1 MKDLVIR
8 KESEG
13 TRIQRNQAPTGL
25 PASNG
30 TPGRDTGRW
39 EITPT
44 VVSQESC
51 NAALN
56 LSWECHTLAQG
67 CRWDLCVL
75 HSHVRTPPHRQCR
88 EAEVVVERERMGV
101 KELDA
106 PAEGMANKSNG
117 NGISFGFLR
126 LVPLRGHLS
135 TPGSSPG

>member
-56 LSWECHTLAQG
+56 LSWEC
-67 CRWDLCVL
+67 RWDLRIP

-106 PAEGMANKSNG
+106 PANG
-117 NGISFGFLR
+117 NGK
-126 LVPLRGHLS
+126 
-135 TPGSSPG
+135 

>member
-1 MKDLVIR
+1 MVRATRGL
-8 KESEG
+8 EG
-13 TRIQRNQAPTGL
+13 NFLYHLGL
-25 PASNG
+25 GVPPQSLIL
-30 TPGRDTGRW
+30 TPS
-39 EITPT
+39 

-106 PAEGMANKSNG
+106 PANGMANKSNG
-117 NGISFGFLR
+117 NGFSLGFSQIWSACA
-126 LVPLRGHLS
+126 VPSVSGV
-135 TPGSSPG
+135 SSGVAAAAARR